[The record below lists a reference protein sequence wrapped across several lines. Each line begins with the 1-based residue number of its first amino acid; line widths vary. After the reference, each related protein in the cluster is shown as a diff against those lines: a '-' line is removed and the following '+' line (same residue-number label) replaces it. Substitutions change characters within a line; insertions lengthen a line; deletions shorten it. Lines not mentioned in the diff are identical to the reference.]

1 MTIRF
6 DQNSM
11 PREDGPRTDVIEI
24 GLVNSMPDA
33 ALEATERQFIDLVQ
47 SAAGDLPVR
56 LRFFSLPEVP
66 RGERGRRHVAASY
79 GDVDEARN
87 SRLDALIVTGTEP
100 RAAALPDEPYW
111 PALAELI
118 DWAERNTISTVW
130 SCLAAHAAVLH
141 LDGIKRHALAEKCFG
156 VFTCA
161 TAAAHPLTMGLAPD
175 IPVPHSR
182 WNALREDELA
192 AHGYEVLTRSPQ
204 AGVDAFIRPG
214 GSLFVFFQGHPEY
227 DAASLP
233 AEYRRDFARFVRRE
247 SDICPLPP
255 HGCFDAVTMDELMR
269 LRARAI
275 YDRHEDVL
283 AEFAVAAAG
292 RGPGDVW
299 RPAAVRIYR
308 NWLALVAAHKA
319 QRVTPAAFSG
329 APAPFVERRRRNDAA
344 CYFTGARDRR
354 ASAVAP

>member
-1 MTIRF
+1 MTIRV
-6 DQNSM
+6 DQSSM
-11 PREDGPRTDVIEI
+11 PREGGPAAEVIEV

-66 RGERGRRHVAASY
+66 RGERGRRRVAASY
-79 GDVDEARN
+79 GDIDEARN

-118 DWAERNTISTVW
+118 AWAERNTISTIW

-141 LDGIKRHALAEKCFG
+141 LDGVKRHPLAEKCFG

-161 TAAAHPLTMGLAPD
+161 KAAEHPLTMGLAPE

-182 WNALREDELA
+182 WNALREDALA
-192 AHGYEVLTRSPQ
+192 ARGYEVLTRSPQ
-204 AGVDAFIRPG
+204 AGVDAFIRQG

-255 HGCFDAVTMDELMR
+255 HGCFDAATMDELMR
-269 LRARAI
+269 LRGRAI
-275 YDRHEDVL
+275 RDPHEGVL
-283 AEFAVAAAG
+283 AELAVAADG
-292 RGPGDVW
+292 RALRDVW
-299 RPAAVRIYR
+299 RPAATRIYR
-308 NWLALVAAHKA
+308 NWLALVAARKA
-319 QRVTPAAFSG
+319 QRATQAAFSG
-329 APAPFVERRRRNDAA
+329 APAPFVERRRRNDPS

-354 ASAVAP
+354 VTAVAP